1 MLFPFGAVS
10 AMQESEIG
18 CMPPAAHRLLHLVAV
33 SSPQAP
39 SLPCRGVWMAVLLLH
54 TACCIIFPIIFAE
67 GVRAVFLPFLVRQP
81 KVSNH
86 F

>member
-1 MLFPFGAVS
+1 
-10 AMQESEIG
+10 
-18 CMPPAAHRLLHLVAV
+18 
-33 SSPQAP
+33 
-39 SLPCRGVWMAVLLLH
+39 MAVLLLH

-86 F
+86 FCCEPISLML